1 MVSNLQKTLL
11 EAAAKEQPGLIMD
24 IFGIAAIL
32 HDFDTVIYIVDNY
45 LTVFPEE
52 DREKVQEI
60 AHKAQLIRAE
70 EQRQSATIN

>member
-11 EAAAKEQPGLIMD
+11 EAAAKEQPTLIMD

-45 LTVFPEE
+45 LTAFPEE